1 MVNDI
6 KNDFFEDIK
15 PAFVVFNHKTTVV
28 KQGIL
33 NKQEIKLI
41 IHLNIFT
48 IAGTND
54 LLMKV
59 FVILFFS
66 AYRKFRPQ

>member
-48 IAGTND
+48 IACAGTND

-59 FVILFFS
+59 FMTVSDFN
-66 AYRKFRPQ
+66 